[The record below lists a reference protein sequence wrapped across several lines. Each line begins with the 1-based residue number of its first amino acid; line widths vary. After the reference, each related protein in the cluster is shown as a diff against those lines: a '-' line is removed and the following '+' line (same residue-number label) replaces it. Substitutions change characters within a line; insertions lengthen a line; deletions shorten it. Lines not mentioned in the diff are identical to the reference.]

1 MSNYVVYHLP
11 GTDHSVY
18 MSSQSQPVILDSVAD
33 LNDREGFVIA
43 PFTSSDDNP
52 VLLLV
57 PDHTEILKFRTEK
70 EDILGNRDI
79 ATSGKVR
86 DISSERDTYQKVF
99 KVFHDQL
106 EADEFQ
112 KIVLARRSRRYLD
125 RIPAP
130 EDLFRKACLLYPH
143 LFVALVST
151 ERSGTW
157 LMATPEILLKGD
169 GKIWQ
174 TMALAGTMKA
184 ESQVLPDQLNDEL
197 VEKADAICR
206 HDGVLPYKDA
216 MLRHKD
222 RALRNVLWTRKNV
235 HEQYLVADYIEKCIR
250 RFSNRLE
257 RTLPYTMRAA
267 DLLHLKSDFRFTL
280 PDHNCLGDLLDTLHP
295 TPAVCG
301 LPKEKA
307 RRFILDNECFPRRYY
322 SGFQGPLSFQGETHL
337 YVALRCMQITDQYC
351 DLYAGGGLLKDSYCE
366 DEWLETEAKL
376 GTMERL
382 L

>member
-1 MSNYVVYHLP
+1 MNNYAIYRLP
-11 GTDHSVY
+11 GKDQCVC
-18 MSSQSQPVILDSVAD
+18 MSSQSQPVALNSVVD
-33 LNDREGFVIA
+33 LNGREGFVIA
-43 PFTSSDDNP
+43 PFAPSDENP

-57 PDHTEILKFRTEK
+57 PDHTEILKIRMEK
-70 EDILGNRDI
+70 DGISENGD
-79 ATSGKVR
+79 TVSSSKVC
-86 DISSERDTYQKVF
+86 DASKERDTYQEVF
-99 KVFHDQL
+99 TVFHDRL

-112 KIVLARRSRRYLD
+112 KIVLARRSRRYTKMA
-125 RIPAP
+125 PVP
-130 EDLFRKACLLYPH
+130 EDLFQKACLLYPH

-151 ERSGTW
+151 EQSGTW
-157 LMATPEILLKGD
+157 LMATPEILLNGD
-169 GKIWQ
+169 GKVWR
-174 TMALAGTMKA
+174 TMALAGTMKT
-184 ESQVLPDQLNDEL
+184 ESEVVPDQINHEL
-197 VEKADAICR
+197 VENVDTLLK
-206 HDGVLPYKDA
+206 YKDSS
-216 MLRHKD
+216 
-222 RALRNVLWTRKNV
+222 LRNILWTKKNV

-250 RFSNRLE
+250 HFSNRLE
-257 RTLPYTMRAA
+257 RTQPYTIRAA

-280 PDHNCLGDLLDTLHP
+280 QGQDHLGDLLDALYP

-307 RRFILDNECFPRRYY
+307 RRFILNNECFPRRYY

-351 DLYAGGGLLKDSYCE
+351 DLYAGGGLLKDSHCE